1 MKPVL
6 AIVCVEDETDVL
18 ESVVRDLEIF
28 EDDFSIETA
37 TSVNEAERILLAL
50 QNEGIRVALFICDH
64 LMPGVTGV
72 EFLVR
77 LQKIPEY
84 TRSEKML
91 LTGQAGLLDTV
102 KAVNEAGLNYYLAK
116 PWNTNELQSIVK
128 KLLTDYVIANKTDV
142 LRYFSTLDAERL
154 SDSLRSSKHITDM

>member
-6 AIVCVEDETDVL
+6 AIVCVEDETEVL

-37 TSVNEAERILLAL
+37 SSVNEAEKILSAL
-50 QNEGIRVALFICDH
+50 QNEGIKVALFICDH

-77 LQKIPEY
+77 LQKMPEY
-84 TRSEKML
+84 TGSEKML

-154 SDSLRSSKHITDM
+154 SDSLRSSKQITDM